1 MPSVS
6 PRTGG
11 GGGDKTNVMPF
22 HHSPVP
28 GNPTPPLTPNSSGG
42 GGGGVGVPFA
52 SPASSSNDSSG
63 GYSGGSKM
71 SSLEGLGK
79 GSGGSHLGGGPPH
92 LPPKMTASQGEN
104 RLTFPVQDGVILP
117 PFRLEHNLNVSNHSF
132 HLKPAVYQ
140 VPHTHEL
147 LCYACQCKKTYHVSP
162 KLQDG
167 NFLSFCTQ
175 YERSYHV
182 GIVEP
187 ARLRATAEVF
197 PPRRRQHEYK
207 LARVRY
213 FNIFVSQ
220 EYFRRNLT

>member
-1 MPSVS
+1 MKYLLPCCSGGQTDMPSVS
-6 PRTGG
+6 PRNGG
-11 GGGDKTNVMPF
+11 GGGSGDKTNVMPF

-42 GGGGVGVPFA
+42 GGGGGGGVGVPFA

-71 SSLEGLGK
+71 SLEGLGGPGK
-79 GSGGSHLGGGPPH
+79 GSGGHLGSGAPH

-140 VPHTHEL
+140 VRTGTHE
-147 LCYACQCKKTYHVSP
+147 YMT
-162 KLQDG
+162 
-167 NFLSFCTQ
+167 FLF
-175 YERSYHV
+175 
-182 GIVEP
+182 
-187 ARLRATAEVF
+187 
-197 PPRRRQHEYK
+197 
-207 LARVRY
+207 
-213 FNIFVSQ
+213 
-220 EYFRRNLT
+220 